1 MQEGK
6 PTTFRFTE
14 DDLQILAKLRKTTG
28 LSAVAAIRLAIRE
41 SLAAREPRRRKE
53 TSR

>member
-14 DDLQILAKLRKTTG
+14 EDLDVLEKLRKLTG

-41 SLAAREPRRRKE
+41 SLAARERPKRK
-53 TSR
+53 